1 MATKKAL
8 CVYGGEL
15 KELQAGDTLGASSD
29 ASQLQGRDISATAPK
44 GGEALV
50 WDAASSSWK
59 PAAVAGS
66 SDIAELWMY
75 AGI

>member
-1 MATKKAL
+1 MATKKAI

-29 ASQLQGRDISATAPK
+29 ASQLQGRSVSTSAPK
-44 GGEALV
+44 DGEALV

-59 PAAVAGS
+59 PAAVSGS
-66 SDIAELWMY
+66 TNLDDVWIYSGL
-75 AGI
+75 